1 MKKINWKKVT
11 VGQFDDIAEIRSEIP
26 FRLKMQQ
33 IAILENKEIEEI
45 LKWKIED
52 VYDYDIPSMPKTKL
66 RFWFVH
72 NKKFYRLPKNAKKI
86 KASQF
91 IDLQTS
97 DGTIAMNLAILAQR
111 VNLFGKVVDED
122 IEDRIKEFREIPILK
137 IKPYADFFLHLYPL
151 LLEATRD
158 YLKQAMTELKAT
170 QPLSE

>member
-11 VGQFDDIAEIRSEIP
+11 VGQFDDIAEVRSEDA
-26 FRLKMQQ
+26 FKLKLQQ
-33 IAILENKEIEEI
+33 IAILEDKDIDDI
-45 LKWKIED
+45 LLWDVED
-52 VYDYDIPSMPKTKL
+52 VNDYAVTAMPKSKL

-72 NKKFYRLPKNAKKI
+72 NKKFYRLPRNAKKI

-111 VNLFGKVVDED
+111 VNLFGKVIDED

-158 YLKQAMTELKAT
+158 YLKQAMTDLKAT